1 MKPIWNVTA
10 LPIVITLLIVGSAPV
25 LAQVS
30 QETLD
35 TLSTPDKV
43 ESSIGSL
50 EFQNGN
56 PTVQTA
62 EKVFDALAF
71 TRALERLQ
79 QQLPRRLG
87 ACHQKG
93 LQSIGAERR
102 RHRHLLE
109 SDGLQIRC
117 S

>member
-50 EFQNGN
+50 
-56 PTVQTA
+56 
-62 EKVFDALAF
+62 
-71 TRALERLQ
+71 
-79 QQLPRRLG
+79 
-87 ACHQKG
+87 
-93 LQSIGAERR
+93 
-102 RHRHLLE
+102 
-109 SDGLQIRC
+109 
-117 S
+117 